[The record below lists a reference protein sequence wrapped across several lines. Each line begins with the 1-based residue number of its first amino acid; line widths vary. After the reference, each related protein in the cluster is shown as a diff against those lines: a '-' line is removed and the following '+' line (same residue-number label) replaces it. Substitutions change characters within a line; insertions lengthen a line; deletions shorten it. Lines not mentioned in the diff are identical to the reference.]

1 MPAEIGASELTLVL
15 ILLCVVVVPI
25 ATIAF
30 ARSGKGLEN
39 IGKGP
44 WAIDR
49 EEPRK
54 PGEPLGAVDPAERE
68 AEVRQLV
75 EAADFR
81 RRMRGEP
88 ELDVEAET
96 NRLLG
101 AGAHNAL
108 REAGRSTAMGPTG
121 AETGVDREVA
131 PEPSSG
137 VGGGASSEV
146 GGEETSEAGGEQSG
160 EVGGGASSKVGGDQ
174 SSEVGEAGMAGVRD
188 EIRELVV
195 ANNER
200 RERRGEPPLDVDSE
214 VERRLRDWA

>member
-54 PGEPLGAVDPAERE
+54 PGEPLGAVDPGERE

-81 RRMRGEP
+81 RRSRGEP

-101 AGAHNAL
+101 AGPHNAH

-121 AETGVDREVA
+121 AEIRVGREVA
-131 PEPSSG
+131 PEQSSG
-137 VGGGASSEV
+137 VGGKQSSE
-146 GGEETSEAGGEQSG
+146 A
-160 EVGGGASSKVGGDQ
+160 GGDQ